1 MNRIINGIAAAQ
13 QRIDSKALT
22 PEKIA
27 ETSKAMNM
35 DLEEYCMFQELK
47 SLASQAGPLT
57 LEEAQTI
64 YCYLGES
71 LETFNGQS
79 LAVKYTLTNVFQSL
93 LKLRIASKVKRPM
106 FAEAA

>member
-1 MNRIINGIAAAQ
+1 MNRIINGVAVAQ
-13 QRIDSKALT
+13 QRIDSKGLSS
-22 PEKIA
+22 EKIL
-27 ETSKAMNM
+27 ETSRAMDM

-47 SLASQAGPLT
+47 SLASTTGVLT
-57 LEEAQTI
+57 LDEAQTI

-71 LETFNGQS
+71 LDTFNGQS

-93 LKLRIASKVKRPM
+93 LKHRIANKVKRPM